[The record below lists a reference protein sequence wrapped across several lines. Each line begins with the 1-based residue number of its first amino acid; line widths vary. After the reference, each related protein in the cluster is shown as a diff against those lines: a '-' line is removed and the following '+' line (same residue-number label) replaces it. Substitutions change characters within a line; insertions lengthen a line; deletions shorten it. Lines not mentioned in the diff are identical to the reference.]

1 MQVKTLFNNI
11 HWHLHCEQNNNDN
24 PEKVRNYFKKIY
36 TEFMETGERVAPE
49 FINDVKSALELRNK
63 VITLSG
69 YIKGLKDLKVD

>member
-1 MQVKTLFNNI
+1 
-11 HWHLHCEQNNNDN
+11 
-24 PEKVRNYFKKIY
+24 
-36 TEFMETGERVAPE
+36 METGERVAPE